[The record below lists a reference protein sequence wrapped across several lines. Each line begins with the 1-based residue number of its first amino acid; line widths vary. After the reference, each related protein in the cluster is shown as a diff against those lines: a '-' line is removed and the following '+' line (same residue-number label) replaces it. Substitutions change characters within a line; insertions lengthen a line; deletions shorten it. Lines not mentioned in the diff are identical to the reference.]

1 MLAFFRHLMVFL
13 LGALVGAVAILFF
26 LPTFTATFSNA
37 PAGAVVAIKEPAKPA
52 KPAQPVAKVEEPA
65 KPAEPV
71 AKVEEPIKP
80 AEPVAKVEEPA
91 KPAEPTEPVAKVEE
105 PAKPAEP
112 TKPMVEE
119 PVKPVDPVAKVEAK
133 PKTDSSQ
140 KLDYT
145 ALNARPVFW
154 PPSVLVTTA
163 TSTALMEKGQKV
175 ADIPLAEGDV
185 LQISKVL
192 GDGTLEVRAQ
202 GLKFEIDQKL
212 TDFEA
217 GVRRKITELADK
229 GSTIPAPYKTDRP
242 YVPPIAP
249 LPTAP
254 APVEKPV
261 PAVTEKPPTTKP
273 TPRPKDTLDDKM
285 NSLFGRKL
293 TPEEAADAKK
303 KPAK

>member
-13 LGALVGAVAILFF
+13 LGAIVGAVAILFF
-26 LPTFTATFSNA
+26 LPTFSATFTNA
-37 PAGAVVAIKEPAKPA
+37 PIGAVAKVETPKVVEPAKPVET
-52 KPAQPVAKVEEPA
+52 VAKVEETV

-71 AKVEEPIKP
+71 AKVEEPVKA
-80 AEPVAKVEEPA
+80 AEPVAKAEEPA
-91 KPAEPTEPVAKVEE
+91 KPAEPAKPVVEESAKPTETVAKTEPKGKSDAN
-105 PAKPAEP
+105 
-112 TKPMVEE
+112 
-119 PVKPVDPVAKVEAK
+119 
-133 PKTDSSQ
+133 Q
-140 KLDYT
+140 KLDYA
-145 ALNARPVFW
+145 ALNARPIFW

-163 TSTALMEKGQKV
+163 TSTPLLEKGQKV
-175 ADIPLAEGDV
+175 ADIPLDVGAV
-185 LQISKVL
+185 LQLSKVL

-217 GVRRKITELADK
+217 GVRRKIAELADK
-229 GSTIPAPYKTDRP
+229 GSTIPAPYKGDKP

-254 APVEKPV
+254 VPVEKPAPV
-261 PAVTEKPPTTKP
+261 AAEKPAPTTPATAAP
-273 TPRPKDTLDDKM
+273 TKSTTRPKDTLDDKM
-285 NSLFGRKL
+285 NSLFGRKA

>member
-26 LPTFTATFSNA
+26 LPTFSATFSNA
-37 PAGAVVAIKEPAKPA
+37 SNGAVAKVEAPAKPVEPVAKVEEPTKPVEPVVKVEEPAKPA
-52 KPAQPVAKVEEPA
+52 EPVAKVEEPA

-71 AKVEEPIKP
+71 AKVEEPVKTAVP
-80 AEPVAKVEEPA
+80 G
-91 KPAEPTEPVAKVEE
+91 
-105 PAKPAEP
+105 
-112 TKPMVEE
+112 KPMVDDAAKTE
-119 PVKPVDPVAKVEAK
+119 PK
-133 PKTDSSQ
+133 PKADSNQ

-163 TSTALMEKGQKV
+163 TSAALMEKGKKV
-175 ADIPLAEGDV
+175 ADIPLAEADV

-217 GVRRKITELADK
+217 GVRRKIAELADK

-254 APVEKPV
+254 APVEKPT
-261 PAVTEKPPTTKP
+261 PAVTEKPTPAPTIKP
-273 TPRPKDTLDDKM
+273 PTRSKDTLDDKM
-285 NSLFGRKL
+285 NSLFGRKA
-293 TPEEAADAKK
+293 TPEEAAEAAKK